1 MTAINILSEEHKLLL
16 KAVEI
21 TKGIQKIE
29 DNDIYYSKIRDII
42 LFFRNF
48 SEIYHH
54 PKEENI
60 LYPLL
65 RNRSVNMSPEFIREI
80 CDTHEDFKSMMAEIE
95 SNYLAYDYHL
105 LRNAIDQ
112 YIDGIQEHIQQ
123 ENKIILS
130 VADKLLNEKELEFAL
145 NKFQKHDEDH
155 AGKEELI
162 EDFFKINLQSV

>member
-1 MTAINILSEEHKLLL
+1 MTAINILLEEHKLFLQ
-16 KAVEI
+16 AVEI
-21 TKGIQKIE
+21 TRGIQKIE
-29 DNDIYYSKIRDII
+29 DNDVYYSKIRDII

-65 RNRSVNMSPEFIREI
+65 RNRSVNMSPEFIRET

-95 SNYLAYDYHL
+95 SNYLAYDYNQ
-105 LRNAIDQ
+105 LRLAIDL
-112 YIDGIQEHIQQ
+112 YIEGIQEHIKK

-130 VADKLLNEKELEFAL
+130 VADKLLDEKELDIAL
-145 NKFQKHDEDH
+145 KKFQEHDENH

-162 EDFFKINLQSV
+162 KDFFKINLQFA